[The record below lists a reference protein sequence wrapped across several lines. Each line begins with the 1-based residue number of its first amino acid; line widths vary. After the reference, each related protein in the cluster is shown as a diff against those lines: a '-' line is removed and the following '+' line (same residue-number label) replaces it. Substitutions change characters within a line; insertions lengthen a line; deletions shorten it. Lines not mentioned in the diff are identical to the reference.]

1 MTKLEEVARAIAW
14 AMDGDPPGQFRPDN
28 EVMDGVLYWQEFVG
42 EARAA
47 IEALM
52 DPSEAMYVAYIEN
65 TENTG
70 IVPAEGKAILA
81 AAKSDWQAMLKAAM
95 EEDK

>member
-1 MTKLEEVARAIAW
+1 MDKLEEVARALAVESLGPESPWDDLPQIVRAIYFDRCRVVIA
-14 AMDGDPPGQFRPDN
+14 
-28 EVMDGVLYWQEFVG
+28 
-42 EARAA
+42 
-47 IEALM
+47 ALM

-70 IVPAEGKAILA
+70 IVPAEGRAILA

>member
-1 MTKLEEVARAIAW
+1 MGKLEEVARAILARTA
-14 AMDGDPPGQFRPDN
+14 AMGIELDTANGTPEEN
-28 EVMDGVLYWQEFVG
+28 ACMLT
-42 EARAA
+42 RAA

-70 IVPAEGKAILA
+70 IVPAEGRAILA

>member
-14 AMDGDPPGQFRPDN
+14 AMDGDPDN

-42 EARAA
+42 EVRAA

-52 DPSEAMYVAYIEN
+52 EPSEAMYVAYIEN

>member
-1 MTKLEEVARAIAW
+1 MTKLEEVQRAICCPMGCRHTDTCGSFHYENKA
-14 AMDGDPPGQFRPDN
+14 
-28 EVMDGVLYWQEFVG
+28 L
-42 EARAA
+42 AA

-52 DPSEAMYVAYIEN
+52 TPSEAMYVAYIEN

-70 IVPAEGKAILA
+70 IVPAEGRAILA

-95 EEDK
+95 EEEKK